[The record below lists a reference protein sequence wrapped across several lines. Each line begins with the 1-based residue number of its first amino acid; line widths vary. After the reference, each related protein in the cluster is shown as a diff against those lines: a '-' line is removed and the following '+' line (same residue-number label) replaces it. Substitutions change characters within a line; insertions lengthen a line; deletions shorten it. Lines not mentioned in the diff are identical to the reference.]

1 MAHRVVIL
9 NTVGKQQLCSLTAGL
24 PPRSDTA
31 LGRLATEVGQH
42 LVCLVQ
48 YIALL
53 FDCHV
58 VWILMTVS
66 VQANLVILVSDCCT
80 VFWERLERVSGDE
93 PCGFDVV
100 FVEQLE

>member
-9 NTVGKQQLCSLTAGL
+9 DAVRKQQLCSFAAGL
-24 PPRSDTA
+24 PPRSDAA
-31 LGRLATEVGQH
+31 LGRLAAELGQH
-42 LVCLVQ
+42 LICLVQ

-53 FDCHV
+53 VDCHV

-66 VQANLVILVSDCCT
+66 MQSNLVIFVSDCCT
-80 VFWERLERVSGDE
+80 ILWERLERVSGDE

-100 FVEQLE
+100 LVE